1 MTKPDL
7 DLRCYFVTGQGPDT
21 VERARQAAAGGAGV
35 IQVRSKPIS
44 ARELYALSRAVV
56 EAVHA
61 LNPQTRVLI
70 DDRVDVA
77 AALQG
82 HGIAGVHV
90 GQDDLD
96 VRVVRELLGPD
107 AIIGLTTGTLELVRA
122 ANDVAD
128 CIDYIGCGPFRAT
141 PTKDSGRDPIGL
153 DGYPELAA
161 ASDLPLVAIGDVT
174 ADDVYDLARA
184 GVDGC
189 AIVRGI
195 MHADDPKAYCKR
207 VIAEYDR
214 GAQDRAATASSYA
227 QTHRKHP

>member
-1 MTKPDL
+1 MTKPPL
-7 DLRCYFVTGQGPDT
+7 DLRCYFVTGRGADI

-70 DDRVDVA
+70 DDHVDVA

-96 VRVVRELLGPD
+96 VRVVRTLLGPD

-141 PTKDSGRDPIGL
+141 PTKDSGRAPIGF
-153 DGYPELAA
+153 DGYPELVA
-161 ASDLPLVAIGDVT
+161 ASDVPLVAIGDVT
-174 ADDVYDLARA
+174 ADDAYDLARA

-195 MHADDPKAYCKR
+195 MHADDPKGYCER
-207 VIAEYDR
+207 VIEEFER
-214 GAQDRAATASSYA
+214 GRQARA
-227 QTHRKHP
+227 